1 MRSKTSLNFA
11 VIFVPAAL
19 LIGGCVSS
27 GGYKPVSENLP
38 ALKVSFADPAWKGQT
53 IPAGQHCR
61 LFGGKGAT
69 PALKV
74 ENIPAG
80 ANAIIVE
87 YNDLSYSPLSSDGG
101 HGKIGY
107 WIKGNSVVLPSVPGE
122 TAQLGVKDS
131 FVEAAARST
140 GQYASPGYLPPC
152 SGGRGNNYV
161 ADVKAVYKA
170 SKEGEESRL
179 LARQRIQLGA
189 Y

>member
-1 MRSKTSLNFA
+1 MKKILLAISLSSLM
-11 VIFVPAAL
+11 I
-19 LIGGCVSS
+19 GCVTG
-27 GGYKPVSENLP
+27 GGYKPVSDNLP
-38 ALKVSFADPAWKGQT
+38 QLKVSFADPAWTGKA
-53 IPAGQHCR
+53 IPQGQHCQ

-87 YNDLSYSPLSSDGG
+87 FNDLSFAPLSNDGG

-107 WIKGNSVVLPSVPGE
+107 WVKGSSAVLISTPGE
-122 TAQLGVKDS
+122 TDKLPEGTFIES
-131 FVEAAARST
+131 RARAT

-152 SGGRGNNYV
+152 SGGKGNTYV
-161 ADVKAVYKA
+161 AEVKAVFKSQNDKDA
-170 SKEGEESRL
+170 NKL
-179 LARQRIQLGA
+179 LATGKITLGS